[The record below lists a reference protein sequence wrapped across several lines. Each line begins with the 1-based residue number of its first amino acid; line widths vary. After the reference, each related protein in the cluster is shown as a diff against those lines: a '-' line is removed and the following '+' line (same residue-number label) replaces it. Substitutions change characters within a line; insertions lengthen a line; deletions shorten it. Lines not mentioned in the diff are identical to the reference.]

1 MSPCFKGDIAQRLY
15 ICCILELCRFY
26 DASQCS
32 FVRLELSETSANA
45 ENDYPSGFWQLGE
58 LLLGMD
64 GCFAPK
70 IKYAILVVAVVVY
83 RRHRFFWW
91 VLKTSKCARI
101 FCVFCFLAC
110 KFWLCCSHTV
120 TFQPSELIQFCTVWP
135 FWRLNLFPLSR
146 SLEGAVAMVFVSNE
160 IKREVQCFF

>member
-1 MSPCFKGDIAQRLY
+1 MWANVLKE
-15 ICCILELCRFY
+15 ILLKDFIYVAYWNCVDSD

-32 FVRLELSETSANA
+32 FVPLELSKTSANA
-45 ENDYPSGFWQLGE
+45 EDDYPSGFWQLGE

-70 IKYAILVVAVVVY
+70 IKYTILVVAVVVY

-120 TFQPSELIQFCTVWP
+120 TFQPSELIQFCTV
-135 FWRLNLFPLSR
+135 RPLW
-146 SLEGAVAMVFVSNE
+146 SL
-160 IKREVQCFF
+160 